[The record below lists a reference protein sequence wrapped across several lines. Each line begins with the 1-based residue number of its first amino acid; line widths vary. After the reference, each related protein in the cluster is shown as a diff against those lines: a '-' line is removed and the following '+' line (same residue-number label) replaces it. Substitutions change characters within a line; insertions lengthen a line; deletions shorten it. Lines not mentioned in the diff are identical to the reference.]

1 MSDIVEII
9 IGRDKYL
16 LRVNGDQGL
25 GKFNYS
31 IINMTSNTR
40 ILINKK

>member
-9 IGRDKYL
+9 IGKDKYL
-16 LRVNGDQGL
+16 LNGDQGL

-31 IINMTSNTR
+31 IINMTYNTR